1 MDKKRRFNDS
11 SGNQVPAT
19 AHPVGTGIGV
29 VSGAVAGATLGAA
42 GGLVGIAMGA
52 TVGAVAGGLIGNG
65 AAGIGSSFVDAYWRD
80 RYQNEACYTKH
91 RTYEDYAPALKV
103 GFEGR
108 ARHRGKTFE
117 QAEPDLQRTYRREQ
131 GNSKIAWAEARHPAR
146 TGWDQAGRSP

>member
-1 MDKKRRFNDS
+1 MDKKNPNNDPIGKQAS
-11 SGNQVPAT
+11 PTV
-19 AHPVGTGIGV
+19 HPIGASVGV

-65 AAGIGSSFVDAYWRD
+65 AADIGSSFVDAYWRD
-80 RYQNEACYTKH
+80 RYPSEAYYTKL
-91 RTYEDYAPALKV
+91 RTYEDYAPAFKV

-108 ARHRGKTFE
+108 ARHPGETFE
-117 QAEPDLQRTYRREQ
+117 QVEPELERTYHRER
-131 GNSKIAWAEARHPAR
+131 GATKVAWAEARHPAR